1 MSNTRTNTTSTQRHI
16 PHELQVL
23 SEEARKCQSVEE
35 FSKAVAIK
43 RAMMQVRQVKK
54 GIGFADNVIGG
65 ISQTAFS
72 SEETRQQL
80 EDFVRRMG
88 YSSLTDFFNQA
99 TK

>member
-1 MSNTRTNTTSTQRHI
+1 
-16 PHELQVL
+16 
-23 SEEARKCQSVEE
+23 
-35 FSKAVAIK
+35 
-43 RAMMQVRQVKK
+43 MQVRQVKK
-54 GIGFADNVIGG
+54 GIGFADDVIGG